1 MDWNEVDRDIVLS
14 LWWIALVSSSVGLFS
29 GDDLDV
35 FLLVKS
41 VKNCSIMAP
50 FSRKVKEWVR
60 KKEALFVLPVPLYS
74 FLNSMSTDRA
84 GDVKISSRPRF
95 VR

>member
-1 MDWNEVDRDIVLS
+1 MADWMDWKEVDRDIVLS
-14 LWWIALVSSSVGLFS
+14 LWRMTFVSSSVGLFS

-50 FSRKVKEWVR
+50 FNRKVKEWVR
-60 KKEALFVLPVPLYS
+60 KKKRHFLS
-74 FLNSMSTDRA
+74 FLYLYIA
-84 GDVKISSRPRF
+84 F
-95 VR
+95 